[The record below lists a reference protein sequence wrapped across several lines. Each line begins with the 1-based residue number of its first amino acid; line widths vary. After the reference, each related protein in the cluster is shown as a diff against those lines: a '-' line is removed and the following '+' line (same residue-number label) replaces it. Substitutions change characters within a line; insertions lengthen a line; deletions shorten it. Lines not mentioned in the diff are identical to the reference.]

1 MPRAG
6 CGLPKQIFC
15 ICGPWGRSLR
25 LAEFVNP
32 SMKTAGFRHPDRERA
47 FHDELGLRPLS
58 RRLQVLVH
66 PKVLPAQEIFGNVFL
81 HLWSIGPVMLLGTLR
96 E

>member
-1 MPRAG
+1 
-6 CGLPKQIFC
+6 
-15 ICGPWGRSLR
+15 
-25 LAEFVNP
+25 
-32 SMKTAGFRHPDRERA
+32 MKTAGFRHPDRKRA

-96 E
+96 G